1 MKQIDGQDL
10 INVFNSK
17 IGIVGLK
24 YFIMSYYH
32 PLSFVNGNAQE
43 TAYNEGKRAVVVH
56 LIDTM
61 RAAEP
66 KITARMLADVEYM
79 ILEGRQ
85 GYRKSDLQDAPS
97 SDETDD

>member
-1 MKQIDGQDL
+1 MTTDGKDL

-17 IGIVGLK
+17 LGIIGLK
-24 YFIMSYYH
+24 YFITSYYH

-61 RAAEP
+61 RAADP
-66 KITARMLADVEYM
+66 KITAKMLSDVEYM
-79 ILEGRQ
+79 ILEDKAKTRRQ
-85 GYRKSDLQDAPS
+85 K
-97 SDETDD
+97 DDIVTNEDVD